1 MICRL
6 RSIIVY
12 IFKSC
17 LAAWFR
23 SHLEEGLGCSHLI
36 PKKERKKRKKKERL
50 TLTLRT
56 HSFYLSNKMCLSVCV
71 SSVLPLPFFFLF
83 KVNIS

>member
-6 RSIIVY
+6 RRIIVY

-36 PKKERKKRKKKERL
+36 PKKERKKKEKERK
-50 TLTLRT
+50 TNVD
-56 HSFYLSNKMCLSVCV
+56 FKDPFI
-71 SSVLPLPFFFLF
+71 LP
-83 KVNIS
+83 V